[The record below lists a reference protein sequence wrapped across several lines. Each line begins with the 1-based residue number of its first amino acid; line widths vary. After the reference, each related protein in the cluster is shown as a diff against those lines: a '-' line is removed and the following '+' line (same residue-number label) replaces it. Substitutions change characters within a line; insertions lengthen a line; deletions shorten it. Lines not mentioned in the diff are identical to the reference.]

1 MTDELLAVLRD
12 EEGWRAHPYPDHLGY
27 QTIGYGFLLE
37 KERGGGLPKPVAEFW
52 LRYAVNERIE
62 AFRKLWPS
70 FDDQPADIK
79 RALSLMA
86 YQMGAEGLFKF
97 KRMLAA
103 LQVGYRDVA
112 ADELLDSEFAKQ
124 TPARVK
130 RLEKLIRG

>member
-27 QTIGYGFLLE
+27 LTIGYGFLLE

>member
-1 MTDELLAVLRD
+1 MSDELLADLRN
-12 EEGWRAHPYPDHLGY
+12 EEGWREHPYPDHLGY
-27 QTIGYGFLLE
+27 LTIGYGFLLE